1 MAGLIKQARRG
12 LRRKLGETVHRA
24 AENSP
29 LWVKA
34 RFGPAI
40 CYAEMLVTDYGFIRI
55 LYNNRHKISD
65 DAWRSAQPAPHHIT
79 WAARQ
84 GVKTVI
90 NLRKDQSFGTRW
102 LEKRACR
109 KNGLKLI
116 HLTLWSRSVP
126 SRQELAAVKSV
137 LETVQY
143 PILIH
148 CKSGADR
155 AGLMAA
161 LFQIVHEKAS
171 VADAAKSLSLKF
183 GHVRQADTGI
193 LDYLFERYL
202 ADNARSPI
210 DFWTWV
216 ETVYD
221 ADEINKTFKSNSWA
235 NRLVNSILQRE

>member
-12 LRRKLGETVHRA
+12 IRKKLGETVHHA
-24 AENSP
+24 AERSP
-29 LWVKA
+29 RWVKTT
-34 RFGPAI
+34 FGPAL
-40 CYAEMLVTDYGFIRI
+40 CYAEMLVTDYGFVRI

-65 DAWRSAQPAPHHIT
+65 DAWRSAQPAPHHIA
-79 WAARQ
+79 WAARR

-90 NLRKDQSFGTRW
+90 NLRSDQSFGTRW

-109 KNGLKLI
+109 KHGLKLVD
-116 HLTLWSRSVP
+116 LTLWSRSVLP
-126 SRQELAAVKSV
+126 REDLLAVKKL
-137 LETVQY
+137 LETVNY
-143 PILIH
+143 PVLIH

-161 LFQIVHEKAS
+161 LLKIVHEGAS
-171 VADAAKSLSLKF
+171 VEEASKALSIKY

-202 ADNARSPI
+202 ADNAKRPM

-221 ADEINKTFKSNSWA
+221 ADEINRTFKASGWA
-235 NRLVNSILQRE
+235 NRLVNGVLQRE